1 MSCSPVLSNYLINKQ
16 LLVLTNQ
23 GTFSS
28 PATLY
33 LALYT
38 SNPQPNNS
46 GTEVSG
52 TNYARQA
59 VTWTSIGGTG
69 TSATNSATIT
79 FPTAGSGGWGT
90 ITYLALFDAS
100 TSGNLLMFAPAT
112 SSVTVANGN
121 VYQVASGQLLIGM
134 Q

>member
-1 MSCSPVLSNYLINKQ
+1 MACNPVLSNYLINKQ

-23 GTFSS
+23 GTFTS
-28 PATLY
+28 PATVY

-38 SNPQPNNS
+38 SIPNPNNS

-52 TNYARQA
+52 TAYVRQA
-59 VTWTSIGGTG
+59 ITWAAVGSGQT
-69 TSATNSATIT
+69 TNNSVTIT
-79 FPTAGSGGWGT
+79 FPAAGSNWGT
-90 ITYLALFDAS
+90 VTYLALFDAS

-112 SSVTVANGN
+112 TSIAVNTGN
-121 VYQVASGQLLIGM
+121 VYQVNTGQLVMSM